1 MQMGINVEKVADEFS
16 VRTSSIDGI
25 ITDFEG
31 ELTGRA
37 SFGYALDVN
46 SNASV
51 AIANKVMV
59 AGGTGYK
66 AKSTFEADGKTFT
79 EGSFIVSGEKDVL
92 ERLASEYGIT
102 FTGVRSEPD
111 ADLVELH
118 VPKVGL
124 YKSWVAN
131 MDEGWTRFVMD
142 DYAFDTDTLHD
153 EDMRTADLS
162 KYDAIIIPS
171 QRASSIL
178 HGFTIQQMPEEYT
191 GGLGLE
197 GTLALDKYVK
207 GGGTL
212 LAFDE
217 ASDFIIEQ
225 FGLPLR
231 DATAGASSNNFFIPG
246 SLIRTVIHTD
256 ESLADGMQDTVAVSF
271 NRSRA
276 FTINTQSK
284 YGEGG
289 KEEIAD
295 APEADVEVIAT
306 YAKDDL
312 LMSGW
317 AMGEKRYIADKPAM
331 VKVAHGEGNVILYAF
346 RPQFR
351 AQPRGTYKLIFNALY
366 EGAMK

>member
-1 MQMGINVEKVADEFS
+1 M
-16 VRTSSIDGI
+16 
-25 ITDFEG
+25 
-31 ELTGRA
+31 
-37 SFGYALDVN
+37 
-46 SNASV
+46 
-51 AIANKVMV
+51 
-59 AGGTGYK
+59 
-66 AKSTFEADGKTFT
+66 
-79 EGSFIVSGEKDVL
+79 
-92 ERLASEYGIT
+92 
-102 FTGVRSEPD
+102 
-111 ADLVELH
+111 
-118 VPKVGL
+118 
-124 YKSWVAN
+124 
-131 MDEGWTRFVMD
+131 
-142 DYAFDTDTLHD
+142 DTLHD
-153 EDMRTADLS
+153 ADIKTVDLS

-171 QRASSIL
+171 QRPKSIL
-178 HGFTIQQMPEEYT
+178 HGHSVLSMPEKFT
-191 GGLGLE
+191 GGVGLD
-197 GTLALDKYVK
+197 GSMALSNYVQN
-207 GGGTL
+207 GGTL
-212 LAFDE
+212 IAFDE
-217 ASDFIIEQ
+217 ASDFVIEQ

-231 DATAGASSNNFFIPG
+231 DAVEGADSKSFFIPG